1 MAKKTKAA
9 EPESRLARP
18 AARGKAPPMTERMP
32 AAMNKL
38 AMVREALQVLGN
50 TAKPGE
56 IAVLIENRYGARIA
70 TGMISAYKSLLVARD
85 RPQLPRPRLTS
96 DDRKMLAELI
106 DRVGPEPIQ
115 AMLDEYE

>member
-18 AARGKAPPMTERMP
+18 AARGKATPMTERMP

-38 AMVREALQVLGN
+38 AMVREALKVLGN

-56 IAVLIENRYGARIA
+56 IAVLIENRYGVRMA
-70 TGMISAYKSLLVARD
+70 TAMVGAYKSLLVARNQP
-85 RPQLPRPRLTS
+85 RPPRPRLTS
-96 DDRKMLAELI
+96 DDRTMLAELI